1 MFADRIPVGRVVSG
15 GGYMATDEEKEHVF
29 QVIEQL
35 VDAIVSE
42 VAEGHYEALTQEPQL
57 TSKIA
62 GAIEHTIKQVDLGDL
77 NVQVEVRDFP
87 AQGRGALEGKVGA
100 DVYISVAVIP
110 ENREDVSKGM
120 LAQAKWDHSAKD
132 PKLPEQIGKMMERS
146 ESSYVWVY
154 GPNGVTCYPA
164 GDYINPDS
172 AGAGGQSVGSLIA
185 NGLRCKQGD
194 RRIGRDLTKP
204 LITSLNEIMEELGV
218 LTAVSFTIREGKR
231 RLRFY
236 RRRRGRREG

>member
-1 MFADRIPVGRVVSG
+1 
-15 GGYMATDEEKEHVF
+15 MATDEEKEHVF
-29 QVIEQL
+29 QVIEQA

-42 VAEGHYEALTQEPQL
+42 VAKGHYEALTQEPQL
-57 TSKIA
+57 TSRIA
-62 GAIEHTIKQVDLGDL
+62 GAIEHTIKQMDVGDL

-146 ESSYVWVY
+146 ESSSYV
-154 GPNGVTCYPA
+154 
-164 GDYINPDS
+164 
-172 AGAGGQSVGSLIA
+172 
-185 NGLRCKQGD
+185 GLRAE
-194 RRIGRDLTKP
+194 RRYLLSCWRLYQSRLRRSRWSIGRIADRQWFA
-204 LITSLNEIMEELGV
+204 MQAG
-218 LTAVSFTIREGKR
+218 
-231 RLRFY
+231 
-236 RRRRGRREG
+236 